1 LQSAPTTFLACDGC
15 GQSASPEHIARRL
28 QRLEWTTRYRPV
40 HIGTLLLGGVSPEAD
55 GDFLYAGR
63 FEGEAAQLLAALG
76 ISTAGKPPDVVLG
89 EFQRGGFFVTHVLE
103 CPLEASPSGQ
113 PSCDSLLLQRV
124 TPVLARIRR
133 SLKPKRVVLISELLA
148 PLISRFS
155 SAKLGCPV
163 ILDSGKPFNLN
174 PSDLSLGAQ
183 HLREAL
189 AAAAAEM

>member
-1 LQSAPTTFLACDGC
+1 MWKMKILKSFPTQTNTLKMFFILN
-15 GQSASPEHIARRL
+15 SWFYIILMRL
-28 QRLEWTTRYRPV
+28 FSL
-40 HIGTLLLGGVSPEAD
+40 
-55 GDFLYAGR
+55 F
-63 FEGEAAQLLAALG
+63 F
-76 ISTAGKPPDVVLG
+76 LG